1 MTRSLRN
8 LLLLGAA
15 VPLSC
20 AVPTTDPPTSRS
32 RSLNDNTISHTS
44 TFFSN
49 PLRTLR
55 DAVIERIWTVPTKS
69 KPKSCH
75 TSPAP
80 VPSNYRARYGN
91 DVVLRFKIKTDD
103 EIKALAEAVDILYLD
118 VWEVAQEW
126 VDIRIAKDMV
136 PSVLGL
142 LPQSLQN
149 SHAPIMHDLAQAVYD
164 TYPEESKPE
173 QRTPWHGSSPFEK
186 QVDAAYLPR
195 DVFFNN
201 YQPLSVLYP
210 WLRLMASMFPS
221 HVSLTSIGL
230 SAEGRDIPALR
241 VGARVELPPGHEH
254 DKRPTLLITGG
265 SHAREWI
272 SVSTAAYIAFSLVT
286 AYDDPRFE
294 DVTKLL
300 NHFDVTFLPVL
311 NPDGYEYSFSTDRL
325 WRKTRQS
332 TSLPFCPGI
341 DMDRAFTFGWDGVDT
356 ADNPCS
362 EDFAGIGPMESLE
375 AKRLNEWA
383 RNQTEHNNV
392 TFVTYLDLHSY
403 SQEILY
409 PYSYSC
415 DIEPPNLENLEEVA
429 LGLAKAFRL
438 TFGHYYTVSSACEG
452 SVTMGSDEKDN
463 VKKTRVGRNQMDP
476 QGGSALDFFYH
487 DLGVKYAFQIKL
499 RDTGTYGFLLPKEHI
514 VPTGQEAFES
524 VLGLGRWLLG
534 NHGIEQYDASDI
546 WASGR
551 DVEVTDSAAVSNDDD
566 EDLEEDGFEAELRR
580 K

>member
-1 MTRSLRN
+1 M
-8 LLLLGAA
+8 
-15 VPLSC
+15 
-20 AVPTTDPPTSRS
+20 
-32 RSLNDNTISHTS
+32 
-44 TFFSN
+44 
-49 PLRTLR
+49 
-55 DAVIERIWTVPTKS
+55 
-69 KPKSCH
+69 
-75 TSPAP
+75 
-80 VPSNYRARYGN
+80 
-91 DVVLRFKIKTDD
+91 LRFKIKTDD

-118 VWEVAQEW
+118 VWEVAEEW

-272 SVSTAAYIAFSLVT
+272 SVSTAAYIAFNLVT

-362 EDFAGIGPMESLE
+362 EDFAGTGPMESLE

-463 VKKTRVGRNQMDP
+463 VKKTLVGRNQMDP

-534 NHGIEQYDASDI
+534 NHGIEQYHDADI

-551 DVEVTDSAAVSNDDD
+551 DVEVTDNAAVSNDVD
-566 EDLEEDGFEAELRR
+566 EDLEEDDFEAELRR